1 MKVYLTHNSHVES
14 VETSRKLGAGGE
26 GTVYM
31 VQNDPSLC
39 IKIYHEKHRT
49 AAQEAKLKAMLA
61 SPPNDPT
68 VASGHHSICWPTHL
82 VYEDE
87 ACSKFLGFAMPRIDT
102 KTFKEYHLLCDKPS
116 ATTTTCYR
124 LEHFGTGFTYL
135 HMYVVA
141 MNLASCVASIH
152 SAGHAVGDLN
162 DKNILVSTRDSKI
175 TIVDCDSFEIHDKDS
190 TVFPCAVFMPEYS
203 APEVIRQQSIENRQQ
218 SDNFA
223 LAILIFKLLMLN
235 THPFAARGESVD
247 HLHTPGDKILEG
259 LYPYEPHEGKDA
271 TPPPYALDYDII
283 PPDIRLLFRKAF
295 VDGHYTPR
303 ERPTAH
309 DWITVLRHHFRTMYD
324 AHNTKQFMCSRNSLH
339 YFPDHLKECPWCA
352 MKEDYFPTTIV
363 KKDKY
368 TTQAQPLQSIFWYII
383 ELLEHYAK
391 DIIIDT
397 KEYKEFQEKIRL
409 RNISDDDAMYA
420 LSIFR
425 AKHPNVIIGEK
436 PFVESSSIDFSILT
450 EQDTIAT
457 RTIWIQ
463 NALLHDWI
471 EIYFNNLP
479 SGVSISTTSTIIP
492 PKKRQEI
499 TITLDIN
506 KYTTA
511 LIGQNRF
518 NISIYYYINGNQI
531 KFLEPLPCGFS
542 ITYETILNF
551 IIYNLLKTKFWIFTF
566 SALYFLVL
574 FITIYHF
581 DPKIAI
587 YSIFMPLFQLYMTHY
602 NPKLIDIESMGA
614 LIAIYISAG
623 LGAFFG
629 FANSD
634 IPPKE
639 ILYFSVF
646 FGAFFSIRRSFSPLN
661 ITKPISSFIN
671 YFIKMNAIVVV
682 YLIIKLISIF
692 V

>member
-14 VETSRKLGAGGE
+14 VDTSRKLGAGGE

-352 MKEDYFPTTIV
+352 MKEDYFPTKHF
-363 KKDKY
+363 KKQV
-368 TTQAQPLQSIFWYII
+368 TQTKAFSYIE
-383 ELLEHYAK
+383 ELIRGMAIDYHIDSNEIQNLMKEGIPSNEIIRLLTQFNNDSK
-391 DIIIDT
+391 IIIGDYPQIKPNRLLVWQDNLSYSKFLT
-397 KEYKEFQEKIRL
+397 QFVTIENTLLFDSLSLKIVFHPKY
-409 RNISDDDAMYA
+409 IVPETSE
-420 LSIFR
+420 LSI
-425 AKHPNVIIGEK
+425 P
-436 PFVESSSIDFSILT
+436 PSS
-450 EQDTIAT
+450 
-457 RTIWIQ
+457 
-463 NALLHDWI
+463 
-471 EIYFNNLP
+471 
-479 SGVSISTTSTIIP
+479 
-492 PKKRQEI
+492 
-499 TITLDIN
+499 
-506 KYTTA
+506 
-511 LIGQNRF
+511 
-518 NISIYYYINGNQI
+518 
-531 KFLEPLPCGFS
+531 
-542 ITYETILNF
+542 
-551 IIYNLLKTKFWIFTF
+551 
-566 SALYFLVL
+566 
-574 FITIYHF
+574 
-581 DPKIAI
+581 
-587 YSIFMPLFQLYMTHY
+587 
-602 NPKLIDIESMGA
+602 
-614 LIAIYISAG
+614 
-623 LGAFFG
+623 
-629 FANSD
+629 
-634 IPPKE
+634 
-639 ILYFSVF
+639 
-646 FGAFFSIRRSFSPLN
+646 RS
-661 ITKPISSFIN
+661 
-671 YFIKMNAIVVV
+671 
-682 YLIIKLISIF
+682 IIKLKVQPFYLNNYTKNDRIQYLLTIKKTSFTIFQYINLNFTPRAIEEENEKNKKQISKTDLVVLIISLIIF
-692 V
+692 LLAKCS